1 MEFLLVNQY
10 KGVRIANKHSG
21 CSELQQ
27 WLGENHQNASDWKVL
42 MGIRNPFDSLVS
54 KWLKIKSNHKGKKT
68 SELARQVQSG
78 AISFE
83 IWVQHET
90 NKTHFASQQFKKYM
104 PCATEAIR
112 FECIQDDWASFCER
126 HQIPYAEIPSV
137 NPTRKHEDERDFRTF
152 YTRELIEK
160 LTPQFASYLDQWGY
174 HPPHISADH
183 D

>member
-1 MEFLLVNQY
+1 MESLLLLNQY

-21 CSELQQ
+21 CRELQQ

-68 SELARQVQSG
+68 SELARQIQSG

-90 NKTHFASQQFKKYM
+90 NKTHFASQQLKSTCHVPRKLFGSNAFKTIGRHSAKG
-104 PCATEAIR
+104 IR
-112 FECIQDDWASFCER
+112 SPMQKFHRSTRPESMSTSETFERSTQES
-126 HQIPYAEIPSV
+126 
-137 NPTRKHEDERDFRTF
+137 
-152 YTRELIEK
+152 
-160 LTPQFASYLDQWGY
+160 
-174 HPPHISADH
+174 
-183 D
+183 